1 MINKIKH
8 NLIHLFFTLPNLK
21 PSKTKFMK
29 SNAYPSKYAAPK
41 GIFTVG
47 KTRFK
52 WYDLAEDPSK
62 ISTQDIHNAQICI
75 ENAQENFQ
83 NIDDL
88 GFVIMHRCGENYL
101 LLVCTWRSEN
111 ELWESVYY
119 DGSGKFEIWD
129 RNKIHLP
136 TYCVWEMGIVYHE
149 SQAWKKYLGT
159 TKDEDDKKNYLN
171 DLFEGEV

>member
-1 MINKIKH
+1 MN
-8 NLIHLFFTLPNLK
+8 
-21 PSKTKFMK
+21 
-29 SNAYPSKYAAPK
+29 SNTYPSKYASPK

-52 WYDLAEDPSK
+52 WYNLAADPSV
-62 ISTQDIHNAQICI
+62 ISSQDIINAQTCI
-75 ENAQENFQ
+75 ENAGENFQ
-83 NIDDL
+83 DKDDP

-119 DGSGKFEIWD
+119 DGSGTFEAWD

-149 SQAWKKYLGT
+149 SKAWKKFLGT
-159 TKDEDDKKNYLN
+159 DRAAIYQQQYLD

>member
-1 MINKIKH
+1 MFI
-8 NLIHLFFTLPNLK
+8 FFFHHEGSPDT
-21 PSKTKFMK
+21 KTKSMETI
-29 SNAYPSKYAAPK
+29 AYPSKYALPK
-41 GIFTVG
+41 EIFRIG

-52 WYDLAEDPSK
+52 WYDLANNPSE
-62 ISTQDIHNAQICI
+62 ISSDDIQNAKICI
-75 ENAQENFQ
+75 ENANENFQ
-83 NIDDL
+83 NIEDL

-119 DGSGKFEIWD
+119 DGSGKFDIWD
-129 RNKIHLP
+129 RNKTHLP

-159 TKDEDDKKNYLN
+159 TRYESHKLEYLN
-171 DLFEGEV
+171 NLFEGEV

>member
-1 MINKIKH
+1 MN
-8 NLIHLFFTLPNLK
+8 
-21 PSKTKFMK
+21 SKT
-29 SNAYPSKYAAPK
+29 YPSKYASPK
-41 GIFTVG
+41 AIFTVG

-52 WYDLAEDPSK
+52 WYDLAADPSV
-62 ISTQDIHNAQICI
+62 ISSQDIINAQTCI
-75 ENAQENFQ
+75 ENADENFQ
-83 NIDDL
+83 DKDDI

-119 DGSGKFEIWD
+119 DGSGAFEVWD
-129 RNKIHLP
+129 RNRTHLP

-149 SQAWKKYLGT
+149 SKAWKKFLGT
-159 TKDEDDKKNYLN
+159 DRTAIYQQQYLD

>member
-1 MINKIKH
+1 M
-8 NLIHLFFTLPNLK
+8 
-21 PSKTKFMK
+21 KT
-29 SNAYPSKYAAPK
+29 NTYPSKYALSK

-47 KTRFK
+47 KTKFK
-52 WYDLAEDPSK
+52 WYDLADDPAE
-62 ISTQDIHNAQICI
+62 ISPQDIHNARLCI
-75 ENAQENFQ
+75 EYAEEDFQ

-119 DGSGKFEIWD
+119 DGSGNFEIWD
-129 RNKIHLP
+129 RNKTHLP

-149 SQAWKKYLGT
+149 SQSWKKYLGSGREE
-159 TKDEDDKKNYLN
+159 KDKEEYLN
-171 DLFEGEV
+171 DFFEGEV

>member
-1 MINKIKH
+1 M
-8 NLIHLFFTLPNLK
+8 
-21 PSKTKFMK
+21 KTT
-29 SNAYPSKYAAPK
+29 SYPSKYSQPK

-47 KTRFK
+47 KTKFK
-52 WYDLAEDPSK
+52 WYDLASDPSEV
-62 ISTQDIHNAQICI
+62 SQQDIDNAQLCI
-75 ENAQENFQ
+75 ENAEENFK

-129 RNKIHLP
+129 RSKTHLP

-149 SQAWKKYLGT
+149 SQSWKKFLGSGREE
-159 TKDEDDKKNYLN
+159 KDKEVYLN
-171 DLFEGEV
+171 DFFEGEV

>member
-1 MINKIKH
+1 MNTA
-8 NLIHLFFTLPNLK
+8 N
-21 PSKTKFMK
+21 
-29 SNAYPSKYAAPK
+29 YPSKYASPK
-41 GIFTVG
+41 GIFTLG

-52 WYDLAEDPSK
+52 WYNLAEDPSV
-62 ISTQDIHNAQICI
+62 IAPQDIINAKARI
-75 ENAQENFQ
+75 ENADENFQ
-83 NIDDL
+83 DKDDL

-119 DGSGKFEIWD
+119 DGSGKFEVWD
-129 RNKIHLP
+129 RKNIHIP

-149 SQAWKKYLGT
+149 SRAWKKFLGT
-159 TKDEDDKKNYLN
+159 DRTEVHQQDYLN